1 MLSPLYISGMR
12 NTLAI
17 LAVGTGALLS
27 LLAGRAAAAG
37 EGGPA
42 YWVCASNEKS
52 GDVSIIDPANRQVVA
67 TVPVGNRPRGIHPS
81 PDGKFLYVA
90 LTASG
95 GEGPPDARG
104 AGGKKPDPSE
114 RPKEAPGEAA
124 PGAPDGG
131 ARAKGNGRPGDGVA
145 VVDLRERKLVKVLAA
160 GP

>member
-37 EGGPA
+37 ESGPA
-42 YWVCASNEKS
+42 YWVCVSNEKS
-52 GDVSIIDPANRQVVA
+52 GDVVLVDPASRQVVA
-67 TVPVGNRPRGIHPS
+67 TIPVGNRPRGIHPS

-95 GEGPPDARG
+95 SEGPPDARG
-104 AGGKKPDPSE
+104 GGKKPASTE
-114 RPKEAPGEAA
+114 RPKDAPPAEPPKGPA
-124 PGAPDGG
+124 PGAP
-131 ARAKGNGRPGDGVA
+131 
-145 VVDLRERKLVKVLAA
+145 EAA